1 MNLTNLYGLI
11 PFLMIGLFMYAIWLT
26 TEDYSKKFRLI
37 LQIILFIFL
46 ILVILF
52 NPELIYLNNV

>member
-11 PFLMIGLFMYAIWLT
+11 PFLMIGLFMYAIWVT

-46 ILVILF
+46 ILVILL

>member
-1 MNLTNLYGLI
+1 MSLTNLYGLI
-11 PFLMIGLFMYAIWLT
+11 PFLMIGLFMYAIWVT

-46 ILVILF
+46 ILVIFF

>member
-11 PFLMIGLFMYAIWLT
+11 PFLMIGLFMYAIWVT

-37 LQIILFIFL
+37 LQIVLFIFL

>member
-11 PFLMIGLFMYAIWLT
+11 PFLMIGLFMYAIWVT
-26 TEDYSKKFRLI
+26 TEDYSKKFRMI
-37 LQIILFIFL
+37 LQILIFIFL

-52 NPELIYLNNV
+52 NPELIYLNNI

>member
-11 PFLMIGLFMYAIWLT
+11 PFLMIGLFMYAIWVT
-26 TEDYSKKFRLI
+26 TEDYSKKLRLI

>member
-11 PFLMIGLFMYAIWLT
+11 PFLMIGLFMYAIWVT

-52 NPELIYLNNV
+52 NPELTYLNNV

>member
-1 MNLTNLYGLI
+1 MDLSNLYGLI

-37 LQIILFIFL
+37 LQIILLIFL

-52 NPELIYLNNV
+52 NPELIYLNKF

>member
-1 MNLTNLYGLI
+1 MSFNDFYGLI
-11 PFLMIGLFMYAIWLT
+11 PFLMIGLFMYAIWVT
-26 TEDYSKKFRLI
+26 TEDYPKKFRLI
-37 LQIILFIFL
+37 FQIILLIFL

>member
-11 PFLMIGLFMYAIWLT
+11 PFLMIGLFMYAIWVT

-52 NPELIYLNNV
+52 NPELIYLNNI

>member
-11 PFLMIGLFMYAIWLT
+11 PFLMIGLFMYAIWVT
-26 TEDYSKKFRLI
+26 TEDYSKKFRLV

>member
-11 PFLMIGLFMYAIWLT
+11 PFLMIGLFMYAIWVT

-46 ILVILF
+46 ILVILY

>member
-1 MNLTNLYGLI
+1 MNLINLYGLI
-11 PFLMIGLFMYAIWLT
+11 PFLMIGLFMYAIWVT

-46 ILVILF
+46 ILVILY

>member
-11 PFLMIGLFMYAIWLT
+11 PFLMIGLFMYAVWVT

>member
-1 MNLTNLYGLI
+1 
-11 PFLMIGLFMYAIWLT
+11 MIGLFMYAIWVT

>member
-11 PFLMIGLFMYAIWLT
+11 PFLMIGLFMYAIWVT
-26 TEDYSKKFRLI
+26 TEDYSKKFRMV
-37 LQIILFIFL
+37 LQILIFIFL

-52 NPELIYLNNV
+52 NPELIYLNKV

>member
-1 MNLTNLYGLI
+1 MDLANFYGLI
-11 PFLMIGLFMYAIWLT
+11 PFLMIGLFMYAIWVT

>member
-11 PFLMIGLFMYAIWLT
+11 PFLMIGLFMYAIWVT

-52 NPELIYLNNV
+52 NPELIYINNV

>member
-11 PFLMIGLFMYAIWLT
+11 PFLMIGLFMYAIWVT
-26 TEDYSKKFRLI
+26 TEDYSKKFRSI

>member
-1 MNLTNLYGLI
+1 MDLSNLYGLI
-11 PFLMIGLFMYAIWLT
+11 PFLMIGLFMYAIWVT

-46 ILVILF
+46 ILVILL
-52 NPELIYLNNV
+52 NPELIYLNKI

>member
-1 MNLTNLYGLI
+1 MDLANFYGLI
-11 PFLMIGLFMYAIWLT
+11 PFLMIGLFMYAIWVT
-26 TEDYSKKFRLI
+26 TEDYTKKFRLI

>member
-1 MNLTNLYGLI
+1 MDLSNLYGLI

-37 LQIILFIFL
+37 LQIILLVFL

-52 NPELIYLNNV
+52 NPELIYLNKF

>member
-1 MNLTNLYGLI
+1 MNLTNFYGLI
-11 PFLMIGLFMYAIWLT
+11 PFLMIGLFMYAIWVT

>member
-11 PFLMIGLFMYAIWLT
+11 PFLMIGLFMYAIWVT
-26 TEDYSKKFRLI
+26 TEDYSKRFRLI

>member
-11 PFLMIGLFMYAIWLT
+11 PFLMIGLFMYAIWVT

>member
-1 MNLTNLYGLI
+1 MDLSNLYGLI

-37 LQIILFIFL
+37 LQIILLVFL

-52 NPELIYLNNV
+52 NPELIYLNKV

>member
-1 MNLTNLYGLI
+1 MNLTNLYGLL
-11 PFLMIGLFMYAIWLT
+11 PFLMIGLFMYAIWVT

-37 LQIILFIFL
+37 LQITLFIFL

-52 NPELIYLNNV
+52 NPELIYLNKV

>member
-1 MNLTNLYGLI
+1 MDLSNLYGLI
-11 PFLMIGLFMYAIWLT
+11 PFLMMGLFMYAIWLT

-37 LQIILFIFL
+37 LQIILLIFL

>member
-1 MNLTNLYGLI
+1 MNLTNLYGLM
-11 PFLMIGLFMYAIWLT
+11 PFLMIGLFMYAIWVT

>member
-11 PFLMIGLFMYAIWLT
+11 PFLMIGLFMYAIWVT

-52 NPELIYLNNV
+52 NPELVYLNNV

>member
-11 PFLMIGLFMYAIWLT
+11 PFLMIGLFMYAIWVT

-37 LQIILFIFL
+37 LQVILFIFL

>member
-1 MNLTNLYGLI
+1 MDLSILYGLI
-11 PFLMIGLFMYAIWLT
+11 PFLMIGLFMYAIWVT

-37 LQIILFIFL
+37 LQITLFIFL

-52 NPELIYLNNV
+52 NPELIYLNKV

>member
-1 MNLTNLYGLI
+1 MDLSNLYGLI

-37 LQIILFIFL
+37 LQIILLVFL

-52 NPELIYLNNV
+52 NPELIYLHKF

>member
-1 MNLTNLYGLI
+1 MSFNDFYGLI
-11 PFLMIGLFMYAIWLT
+11 PFLMIGLFMYAIWVT